1 MTCLTMTD
9 DYHDY
14 HKWILKIFEMSILT
28 KILVVTR
35 RDIRLNVDIM
45 KTLDVDHDI
54 TDLIRIRPLTYF
66 GHVARMSTETYCIVW
81 TH

>member
-28 KILVVTR
+28 KIVVVTR
-35 RDIRLNVDIM
+35 RDIRL
-45 KTLDVDHDI
+45 TLVSDAK
-54 TDLIRIRPLTYF
+54 DLGEIGCRP
-66 GHVARMSTETYCIVW
+66 
-81 TH
+81 

>member
-1 MTCLTMTD
+1 MTD